1 MDVTLHVLSAAARR
15 MVDALERRACAFAM
29 MVLVAKTVVG
39 VKTVNSDLNA
49 RPIAQ
54 RRWTAIT
61 RDPARSWATVFAIIT
76 EQGRPV
82 MSVRLG
88 DLEKIV
94 RLSAIVQPARYMGS
108 VLQTAPVNAILG
120 SWAISVSSVRR
131 ASTGKI
137 AVFYG

>member
-1 MDVTLHVLSAAARR
+1 
-15 MVDALERRACAFAM
+15 MVDALERRACVFAM

-39 VKTVNSDLNA
+39 VETVNSDLNA
-49 RPIAQ
+49 RQIAQ

-61 RDPARSWATVFAIIT
+61 RDSARTRATVFAIMT
-76 EQGRPV
+76 VQGRPV

-94 RLSAIVQPARYMGS
+94 RLSAIVQPARHMGI

-120 SWAISVSSVRR
+120 SWVITVSSVRR
-131 ASTGKI
+131 ASMGKI
-137 AVFYG
+137 AVFCG